1 MPPSFF
7 VCVLLLSYFH
17 LFVMPLVKGCYL
29 IYFVLSQIIG
39 LISSESEQIIAL
51 IYLWITCG

>member
-1 MPPSFF
+1 
-7 VCVLLLSYFH
+7 SYFL

-29 IYFVLSQIIG
+29 IYFVFSEITELM
-39 LISSESEQIIAL
+39 SSESEQIIAL